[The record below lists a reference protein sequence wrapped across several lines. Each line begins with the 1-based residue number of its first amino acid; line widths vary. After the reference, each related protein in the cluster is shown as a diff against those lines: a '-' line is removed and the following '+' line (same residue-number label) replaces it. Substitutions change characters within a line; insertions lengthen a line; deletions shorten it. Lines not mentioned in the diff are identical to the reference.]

1 MFKKIISIFIAFV
14 LLMTCFAGC
23 KKETE
28 EVYLACAVPEMPRY
42 FDPQVSESTAE
53 RMVAVNIFDGL
64 FRLDEND
71 EVQKCA
77 VKDYKVSADGLVY
90 TFYLNENLKYFISEE
105 TQEFIDEK
113 GASISQKVRAQD
125 FAFALRRA
133 VTAETNAPDFHLLGN
148 IKNAKLIH
156 NGELPVNDLGVRAIN
171 DYTLEIQLEEKT
183 SDFLYVLTQP
193 VSFPCNEAFFNL
205 TNGRYGLDKQYI
217 LSNGSFYLS
226 AIKDNESVRFSKS
239 EDYSGDF
246 KALPTSVRLYVNSD
260 EVDIAKKVDEGTY
273 DIGFFTSDS
282 AISELGKK
290 TAKTNLT
297 NISTSLIFNMN
308 KAKYKNVNLR
318 AGLVSAIDMSSVTK
332 NPAEN
337 FISSYYNLS
346 GGNIEKIPFNSGNAK
361 EFMISAFEELKIDN
375 LSVEILCTEKY
386 QETAKAIVNSWQKN
400 IGVELNGKFSV
411 VDEETFRTKI
421 KAGEYDLAIYPLVVD
436 SNKTADFLSIFRT
449 GNSQNIFGYSSEEY
463 DLLVDGVISA
473 PTKAKAVACES
484 YLLKNAVVLP
494 IQYEDTVM
502 AISDGVSGIFFAGN
516 STNIYF
522 YKGQTQ

>member
-1 MFKKIISIFIAFV
+1 MFKKIISGFIAFV
-14 LLMTCFAGC
+14 LLLTCFAGC
-23 KKETE
+23 KEETE

-42 FDPQVSESTAE
+42 FDPQVANSTAE

-64 FRLDEND
+64 FRLDENN
-71 EVQKCA
+71 EVQKCS
-77 VKDYKVSADGLVY
+77 VKDYNISADGLVY

-156 NGELPVNDLGVRAIN
+156 SGELPVSDLGVRVIN
-171 DYTLEIQLEEKT
+171 DYTLEIQLEEK
-183 SDFLYVLTQP
+183 SSEFLYALTQP

-205 TNGRYGLDKQYI
+205 TNGRYGLDRQYI
-217 LSNGSFYLS
+217 ISNGSFYLS

-239 EDYSGDF
+239 EAYSGDF

-282 AISELGKK
+282 AIDELGKK
-290 TAKTNLT
+290 TVKTNLS

-308 KAKYKNVNLR
+308 KSKFQNVNLR
-318 AGLVSAIDMSSVTK
+318 AGLVSATDMSTVTE
-332 NPAEN
+332 NPSGN

-346 GGNIEKIPFNSGNAK
+346 GGNVEKIPFNSGNAK
-361 EFMISAFEELKIDN
+361 ENMIAAFDELKIDN
-375 LSVEILCTEKY
+375 MTVEILCTEKH
-386 QETAKAIVNSWQKN
+386 QERAKGIINSWQKN
-400 IGVELNGKFSV
+400 IRIN
-411 VDEETFRTKI
+411 
-421 KAGEYDLAIYPLVVD
+421 
-436 SNKTADFLSIFRT
+436 
-449 GNSQNIFGYSSEEY
+449 
-463 DLLVDGVISA
+463 
-473 PTKAKAVACES
+473 
-484 YLLKNAVVLP
+484 
-494 IQYEDTVM
+494 
-502 AISDGVSGIFFAGN
+502 
-516 STNIYF
+516 
-522 YKGQTQ
+522 